1 MKFVKYIFLFSILSL
16 CLASCD
22 EDFLDKQPTNA
33 LTNSTYWESTDNA
46 QKAVTACYQFLGDEW
61 WKTFLTSGTDD
72 SYAWST
78 WPCDM
83 RDVAN
88 GSAISSAGT
97 FNHFWNFYYQAIAST
112 NIVIANIDQ
121 VPDMTETTR
130 AQMTAEVKFI
140 RDYAYQQLVG
150 MYGDVPLITIPPEGP
165 SEYNVSRTPAADVME
180 FISNELAEISPDL
193 PVSYDAS
200 EYGKITRGA
209 ALTMKARVDLY
220 REAYTEAAK
229 AAKDVMELGVYSIDP
244 DYISVFD
251 GTNENSE
258 EIILSAQYNENH
270 KNSIATWVG
279 GPFVGG
285 WSEIVP
291 LQSLVDA
298 YECTD
303 GLPIDE
309 SPLYDAENPFANR
322 DPRLSLNIVLPG
334 GVVNGNVID
343 VTAPNSSAAI
353 GQNNASYTGY
363 YFRKAIPTVVDGGY
377 DSNSTNDLI
386 VLRYA
391 EVPLIYAEAK
401 MELNEIDQSVYDAI
415 NEVRSRADVNMPN
428 IEAGKSQSELR
439 EIIHRERRVE
449 FAMEEQRLF
458 DIRRWEIAEDVMPG
472 NVYGILNNFDS
483 ERSDYGSHVFIET
496 RTFNANKHYLWPIP
510 QSEVDLNENLT
521 QNPGW

>member
-1 MKFVKYIFLFSILSL
+1 
-16 CLASCD
+16 
-22 EDFLDKQPTNA
+22 
-33 LTNSTYWESTDNA
+33 
-46 QKAVTACYQFLGDEW
+46 
-61 WKTFLTSGTDD
+61 
-72 SYAWST
+72 
-78 WPCDM
+78 
-83 RDVAN
+83 
-88 GSAISSAGT
+88 
-97 FNHFWNFYYQAIAST
+97 
-112 NIVIANIDQ
+112 
-121 VPDMTETTR
+121 
-130 AQMTAEVKFI
+130 
-140 RDYAYQQLVG
+140 
-150 MYGDVPLITIPPEGP
+150 
-165 SEYNVSRTPAADVME
+165 
-180 FISNELAEISPDL
+180 
-193 PVSYDAS
+193 
-200 EYGKITRGA
+200 
-209 ALTMKARVDLY
+209 MKARVDLY

-244 DYISVFD
+244 DYISVFN
-251 GTNENSE
+251 GTNETSA

-334 GVVNGNVID
+334 GVVNGTVID
-343 VTAPNSSAAI
+343 VTDPNSSAAI
-353 GQNNASYTGY
+353 GQNNASYSGY

-521 QNPGW
+521 QNSGW